1 MSEDVLVTADWV
13 EAHLDAFEA
22 DDPGYRLVEVNN
34 PAVTDESEHTP
45 YEAAHVPGATFFDW
59 SRDFTDDRRRNIVD
73 REGFARLNAEAGI
86 TEDSTVVIYGNG
98 RVPNWYGMFAY
109 WVYKYYGHADVRAL
123 DGGKQY
129 WLANGYAT
137 TTDVPSFPVR
147 SYEAGEPDEGI
158 RAYKDDVEAAIEADA
173 ALLDGR
179 TPEEFRGDVVAPEG
193 LDPTA
198 QQAGHIPGA
207 TNVPMPK
214 VHDDDGTYRSPAELR
229 ELYTEAGLDEDGS
242 TVTYCRLG
250 ERSSIEWFLLHELL
264 GFESVENYDG
274 SWTEWGNLVNAPIE
288 TDEADG

>member
-1 MSEDVLVTADWV
+1 MNEDVLVTAEWV
-13 EAHLDAFEA
+13 EAHLEEFQR
-22 DDPGYRLVEVNN
+22 DDPAYRLVEVNN
-34 PAVTDESEHTP
+34 PAVTDDSEHTP
-45 YEAAHVPGATFFDW
+45 YETAHAPGATFFDW
-59 SRDFTDDRRRNIVD
+59 NREFTDDTRRNIVD
-73 REGFARLNAEAGI
+73 REGFAAVNAEAGI
-86 TEDSTVVIYGNG
+86 TDDSTVVIYGNG

-109 WVYKYYGHADVRAL
+109 WVYKYYGHDDVRAL

-129 WLANGYAT
+129 WLEQGYPT
-137 TTDVPSFPVR
+137 TTEEPAFTPAEYD
-147 SYEAGEPDEGI
+147 AGEPDESI
-158 RAYKDDVEAAIEADA
+158 RAYKDDVDAALEADA

-179 TPEEFRGDVVAPEG
+179 TPEEFSGDVVAPEG

-214 VHDDDGTYRSPAELR
+214 VHNDDGTYRDSEELR
-229 ELYTEAGLDEDGS
+229 ALYTDAGLDEDES

-264 GFESVENYDG
+264 DFESVQNYDG

-288 TDEADG
+288 TE